1 MKGPFVGENE
11 PRGLAIFDPYCR
23 ERACQRSQYHGR
35 STVGVAKQL
44 KGSDCKRFCERVP
57 IARRHDMKGVMILIP
72 SSRVQGQVRHGHRKR
87 PGTGQTAVRDPGGSR
102 ALVQGASGQQ
112 GLTVCAGRWAAW
124 RCHAPCGRGAPT
136 SGKFRCFQNC
146 NFRNASQNGYWYPR
160 RANGGGALPAVMTTT
175 VFENRNCDV

>member
-23 ERACQRSQYHGR
+23 ERACQRSQCHGR

-72 SSRVQGQVRHGHRKR
+72 S
-87 PGTGQTAVRDPGGSR
+87 
-102 ALVQGASGQQ
+102 
-112 GLTVCAGRWAAW
+112 
-124 RCHAPCGRGAPT
+124 
-136 SGKFRCFQNC
+136 
-146 NFRNASQNGYWYPR
+146 
-160 RANGGGALPAVMTTT
+160 TT
-175 VFENRNCDV
+175 VAYKDKCVTVTENGRAPAKPQFETREEAERWYKVLLDSKA